1 MGFLFKNQMKN
12 LIFSHK
18 NIVVLSSLQSFLQGK
33 FKKQLSTVNFSPVK
47 KQLELGVEE
56 ELVSEILLSI
66 PMDESY
72 QDLEH
77 TVAEPKAI
85 EMTEW

>member
-1 MGFLFKNQMKN
+1 MKN
-12 LIFSHK
+12 LIFYHK

-33 FKKQLSTVNFSPVK
+33 FKKQLFTVSFSPSK

>member
-1 MGFLFKNQMKN
+1 MKN

-18 NIVVLSSLQSFLQGK
+18 NIVILSSLQSFLQGK
-33 FKKQLSTVNFSPVK
+33 FKTQLHSINLNFSR
-47 KQLELGVEE
+47 KQLELGVDE
-56 ELVSEILLSI
+56 ELISEILLSI

-72 QDLEH
+72 QNLEH
-77 TVAEPKAI
+77 KIAELAI

>member
-1 MGFLFKNQMKN
+1 MKN